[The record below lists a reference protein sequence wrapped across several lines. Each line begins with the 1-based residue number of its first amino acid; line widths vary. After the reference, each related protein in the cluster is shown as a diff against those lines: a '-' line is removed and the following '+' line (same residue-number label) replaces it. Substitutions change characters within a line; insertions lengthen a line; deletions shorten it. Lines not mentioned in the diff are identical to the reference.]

1 MEIYLKCTT
10 TIDCDTE
17 SVKQKARELTR
28 GLKTE
33 HEKAKTLFYFVRDE
47 IKHNPYSPYCYLLE
61 HYKASLTLERG
72 NGHCEH
78 KAVLLAALCRAIG
91 IPARL
96 GFVDIRDHLLSPKFR
111 AMIGGGNLIVTHGY
125 IELHINGK
133 WVHACPS
140 YDLETC
146 RKGGFVPVEFD
157 GVNDAKDS
165 AYNREGKPHIEY
177 VKDHGTFEDF
187 PFDWIM
193 SYRQEWIAQMGRELN
208 EFVSH
213 VKRHQ
218 AE

>member
-1 MEIYLKCTT
+1 M
-10 TIDCDTE
+10 
-17 SVKQKARELTR
+17 
-28 GLKTE
+28 
-33 HEKAKTLFYFVRDE
+33 
-47 IKHNPYSPYCYLLE
+47 HNPYSPYCYLLE

-72 NGHCEH
+72 DGHCEH

-111 AMIGGGNLIVTHGY
+111 AMIGGGNLIVQHGY
-125 IELHINGK
+125 VEMHINGK
-133 WVHACPS
+133 WVHACCS

-157 GVNDAKDS
+157 GVHDARDS
-165 AYNREGKPHIEY
+165 AFNIEGKPHIEY

-193 SYRQEWIAQMGRELN
+193 SYRQEWIAQMGREFN
-208 EFVSH
+208 EFVNH

-218 AE
+218 AG